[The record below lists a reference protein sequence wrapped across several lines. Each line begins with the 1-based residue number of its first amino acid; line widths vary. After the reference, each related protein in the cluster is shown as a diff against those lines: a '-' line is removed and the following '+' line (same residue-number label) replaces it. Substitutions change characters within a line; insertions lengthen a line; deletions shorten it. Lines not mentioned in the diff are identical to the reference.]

1 MNSDTPGPSSHY
13 REGLAVMWLS
23 LGVNIALAAVKMAA
37 GLWAKSQALVADGLH
52 SFADLVGDI
61 AALLGLKIA
70 DKPGDENHPYGHHK
84 FASLSSLFVAVMLLG
99 FCVLLI
105 WNSAHNLSQ
114 HADEVPGL
122 AALWVALIAL
132 VAKEI
137 FYRYASREA
146 RRLKLRVLAVS
157 ALDHRADAL
166 ASLLAVAAIAASR
179 LGGPSWAFLDKVAG
193 MVLGGY
199 LAAFG
204 VKILWQS
211 CADLLDTAP
220 GPEMINDLREHIL
233 AVPGTVAYHQFRT
246 RRVGDLYEVDLHLQV
261 DPQLT
266 VEAGHEIASQ
276 VKKAILEK
284 HPEVFEVLVH
294 LEPASAQHLKDAGV
308 HDTKLAE

>member
-1 MNSDTPGPSSHY
+1 MSNNSRAPVSNY

-23 LGVNIALAAVKMAA
+23 LAVNIALAGVKMLV
-37 GLWAKSQALVADGLH
+37 GVWARSQALVADGLH
-52 SFADLVGDI
+52 SLADLVGDI

-99 FCVLLI
+99 FCALLI
-105 WNSAHNLSQ
+105 WNSVHKLSE
-114 HADEVPGL
+114 HAMEVPGL
-122 AALWVALIAL
+122 AALWVALVAL

-137 FYRYASREA
+137 FYRYAAQQA

-166 ASLLAVAAIAASR
+166 ASLLAVGAIGGAR
-179 LGGPSWAFLDKVAG
+179 LGGPSWAFLDKMAG
-193 MVLGGY
+193 LVLGGY
-199 LAAFG
+199 LASFG

-233 AVPGTVAYHQFRT
+233 AVPGAVAYHQFRT

-261 DPQLT
+261 APQLT

-294 LEPASAQHLKDAGV
+294 LEPASAQHLKGAGV
-308 HDTKLAE
+308 HDSKITE